1 MNLNRRL
8 PSGRTRRRPAA
19 RTTGL
24 LAATASLLVL
34 TACGSDDGQHHT
46 TPEASSSAGEHG
58 QHGRHGHNA
67 ADVDF
72 ASEMIPH
79 HRQAVEMAEL
89 AGTRASSAKV
99 KELSEKIEKAQAP
112 EIRTM
117 TGWLKAWDE
126 KVPAEDDSMTGMDH
140 GGGHEE
146 HGDGHEDHGGSGTS
160 QMPGMMSAEQLDGLK
175 KSKGRDFDRSFLT
188 MMVDHHKGAVTMATA
203 EKKGGTYG
211 PAKRLADAVIA
222 AQSKEISEMNKLLGK
237 G

>member
-8 PSGRTRRRPAA
+8 PGG

-24 LAATASLLVL
+24 LAVATVSLLVL
-34 TACGSDDGQHHT
+34 TACGGEDEPHHT
-46 TPEASSSAGEHG
+46 APEASSPAGEKG
-58 QHGRHGHNA
+58 KNQHNT

-89 AGTRASSAKV
+89 ASTRASSGKV

-126 KVPAEDDSMTGMDH
+126 KVPAEDDGMAGMDH
-140 GGGHEE
+140 GDGHGGH
-146 HGDGHEDHGGSGTS
+146 GDHGGGS
-160 QMPGMMSAEQLDGLK
+160 QMPGMMSAEQMDGLK
-175 KSKGRDFDRSFLT
+175 KSRGEDFDRSFLT
-188 MMVDHHKGAVTMATA
+188 MMIDHHKGAVTMATA
-203 EKKGGTYG
+203 EKKDGAYG

-222 AQSKEISEMNKLLGK
+222 AQSKEIGEMNKLLGK